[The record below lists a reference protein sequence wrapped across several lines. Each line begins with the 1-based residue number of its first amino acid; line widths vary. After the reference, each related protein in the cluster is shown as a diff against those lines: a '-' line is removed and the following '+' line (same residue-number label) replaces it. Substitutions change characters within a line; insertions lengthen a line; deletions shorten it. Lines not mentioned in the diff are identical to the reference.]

1 MEEGRWRRERGGG
14 ERKMRGGDEREDE
27 KSKRKRKSEEGSR
40 IFATRIKVTSTRSL
54 ISINEQNRWQQ
65 R

>member
-27 KSKRKRKSEEGSR
+27 KSKRKSEEGSR
-40 IFATRIKVTSTRSL
+40 ICATRIKVTSTRSL

-65 R
+65 G